1 MAGPV
6 GVGAGWVLAVEKW
19 VIEEYQ
25 EWPSYLRAGA
35 WALVGAAL
43 AKFVF

>member
-6 GVGAGWVLAVEKW
+6 GLGSGWIQDVESW
-19 VIEEYQ
+19 LIHEYSK
-25 EWPSYLRAGA
+25 WPSYLRAGA